1 MQGNNMPENKRFVA
15 TIGGKEVVIET
26 GKLAEQAGG
35 AVTVR
40 MGDTLVFATATM
52 SAIAREG
59 VDFFPLSVDYE
70 EKLYAA
76 GRIPGSFMRRE
87 GRPSEASIL
96 IARVTDRPLRPLFPK
111 DLRNEV
117 QVIVT
122 PLSHDQ
128 ENHADM
134 LAIIAASAALHIS
147 DVPWSGPI
155 GACRVGLIDGEFVLN
170 PTIPDMEN
178 SMLDLRMAATAD
190 AIIMVE
196 AGAREV
202 DEETMIR
209 ALRYGYESVQDMIR
223 VQNEM
228 RDQVGRPKREYAP
241 LVIDTVLASEVEN
254 RVSSDI
260 ASIVATRTEREDR
273 NAALDELRDRLLAEY
288 ESIETQEDPVSLAEV
303 REALNETLKK
313 EVRRRILEDGIRPD
327 GRDYT
332 TIRPLAAEVDLIPRV
347 HGSGLFKRG
356 QTQVLSICTLGTPRD
371 SQPLDGLYPEDTK
384 RYMHHYNFPPY
395 STGETWFLRGPKRR
409 EIGHGALAE
418 NALLP
423 MIPPED
429 EFPYTVRVVSEVM
442 SSNGSTSM
450 ASVCGSTLAL
460 MAAGVPIIRPVAG
473 IAMGLIKEGERYAIL
488 TDIQGMEDHLGDM
501 DFKVAGTASGITAL
515 QMDIK
520 IKGVSDEIMRQ
531 ALSQAKDA
539 RLQILDLI
547 LSVIPEPR
555 AEMNPYAP
563 RIETIQ
569 INTEKI
575 GMLIGPGGKTIR
587 GIQEKTNTKIDIAED
602 GTVFISSTDGPSA
615 DRAREMVMAL
625 VEEPELGRIYT
636 GRVTRVEAYGAFVEL
651 LPGQDGLVPIGQLS
665 DHRIERTEDEV
676 NLNDEIMVMITDIDA
691 DGKIRLS
698 RQAVLEGWTLEEAR
712 AADPRI
718 GGGERRGGGGRPGG
732 RPGGGRPGGDR
743 DRRGGGGDRD
753 RRGGG
758 GDRDRRGGGGGDRDR
773 RGGSG
778 GDRDRRGGGG
788 DRDRYGGGGD
798 RDRRGGGGY

>member
-1 MQGNNMPENKRFVA
+1 MNMPSNHRFVA
-15 TIGGKEVVIET
+15 TVGDQEIIIES

-40 MGDTLVFATATM
+40 MGDTVVFATATM
-52 SAIAREG
+52 SPTQREG
-59 VDFFPLSVDYE
+59 IDFFPLSVDYE

-128 ENHADM
+128 ENHADI
-134 LAIIAASAALHIS
+134 LSIIGASAALHIS
-147 DVPWSGPI
+147 DVPWGGPI
-155 GACRVGLIDGEFVLN
+155 GAVRVGLQDGEFVIN
-170 PTIPDMEN
+170 PTIPQMDD
-178 SMLDLRMAATAD
+178 SALDLRMAGTAD

-196 AGAREV
+196 AGANEV
-202 DEETMIR
+202 DEDTMVR
-209 ALRYGYESVQDMIR
+209 ALRYGHDAIQDLIR

-228 RDQVGRPKREYAP
+228 RDQIGKPKRTYEPAA
-241 LVIDTVLASEVEN
+241 LDEDLAHEVET
-254 RVSSDI
+254 RIYDEI
-260 ASIVATRTEREDR
+260 ASIVANRIERDDR
-273 NAALDELRDRLLAEY
+273 NQAIDDLRERLLAEY
-288 ESIETQEDPVSLAEV
+288 ETAEVPAGEDPVSLKEV
-303 REALNETLKK
+303 REALNDTLKK
-313 EVRRRILEDGIRPD
+313 EVRRRILEDGVRPD

-332 TIRPLAAEVDLIPRV
+332 TIRPLSAEVDVVPRV

-418 NALLP
+418 TALRP

-429 EFPYTVRVVSEVM
+429 EFPYTIRVVSEVM

-460 MAAGVPIIRPVAG
+460 MATGVPLIRPVAG
-473 IAMGLIKEGERYAIL
+473 IAMGLIKEGDRYAVL

-501 DFKVAGTASGITAL
+501 DFKVAGTERGITAL

-531 ALSQAKDA
+531 ALSQARDA
-539 RLQILDLI
+539 RMQILDVI
-547 LSVIPEPR
+547 LQVIPEPR
-555 AEMNPYAP
+555 TEMSPYAP
-563 RIETIQ
+563 RIETVQ
-569 INTEKI
+569 IDTEKI
-575 GMLIGPGGKTIR
+575 GLVIGPGGKTIR
-587 GIQEKTNTKIDIAED
+587 SIQDKTNTKIDIAED
-602 GTVFISSTDGPSA
+602 GTVFIASVDGPSA
-615 DRAREMVMAL
+615 DRARDLIMAL

-636 GRVTRVEAYGAFVEL
+636 GRVTRVENYGAFVEL
-651 LPGQDGLVPIGQLS
+651 LPGQDGMVPVSQLS
-665 DHRIERTEDEV
+665 DHHIERAEDEV
-676 NLNDEIMVMITDIDA
+676 SVGDEIMVMITDIDGG
-691 DGKIRLS
+691 GKIRLS
-698 RQAVLEGWTLEEAR
+698 RQAVLEGWSLEEAR
-712 AADPRI
+712 ANDSRI
-718 GGGERRGGGGRPGG
+718 GSGGGRGGSRGGRGSSRGGRGGGRD
-732 RPGGGRPGGDR
+732 RRSGGGRGSDRGG
-743 DRRGGGGDRD
+743 RGGG
-753 RRGGG
+753 RGG
-758 GDRDRRGGGGGDRDR
+758 DW
-773 RGGSG
+773 S
-778 GDRDRRGGGG
+778 
-788 DRDRYGGGGD
+788 
-798 RDRRGGGGY
+798 